1 MLLLTAG
8 LGLFIVPHF
17 FREMQLRDALVSR
30 LGEGAYK
37 GLFSLLS
44 LLGLGL
50 IIYGKSRSEFI
61 QIWTPLFDTRWVS
74 LVIMFPS
81 LVLVTAGNL
90 PASALR
96 TTFNHP
102 MLLGVTLW
110 ALAHLWVNGDL
121 ASMLLF
127 GGFGLWA
134 VIKYCALPSRPSIAP
149 NRWDA
154 AALVIGCAGYVVLVL
169 FHGSLFGAGIAL

>member
-1 MLLLTAG
+1 MLPLVAG
-8 LGLFIVPHF
+8 LGLFIIPHF
-17 FREMQLRDALVSR
+17 FREMRLREALASK

-37 GLFSLLS
+37 GLYSVIS

-50 IIYGKSRSEFI
+50 IVYGKANADFI
-61 QIWTPLFDTRWVS
+61 QIWTPAFETRWVS

-81 LVLVTAGNL
+81 LVFVAAGNL
-90 PASALR
+90 PPSALQ
-96 TTFNHP
+96 TALNHP
-102 MLLGVTLW
+102 MLFGVVLW

-134 VIKYCALPSRPSIAP
+134 SIKFCVLPSRPTIAP

-154 AALVIGCAGYVVLVL
+154 AALVGGSAAYVAL
-169 FHGSLFGAGIAL
+169 FVYHGSLFGAGIAL

>member
-37 GLFSLLS
+37 GLYSLLS

-50 IIYGKSRSEFI
+50 IIYGKSRAEFI

-74 LVIMFPS
+74 LV
-81 LVLVTAGNL
+81 
-90 PASALR
+90 
-96 TTFNHP
+96 
-102 MLLGVTLW
+102 GVTLW

-134 VIKYCALPSRPSIAP
+134 GIKYCVLPSQPSIAP